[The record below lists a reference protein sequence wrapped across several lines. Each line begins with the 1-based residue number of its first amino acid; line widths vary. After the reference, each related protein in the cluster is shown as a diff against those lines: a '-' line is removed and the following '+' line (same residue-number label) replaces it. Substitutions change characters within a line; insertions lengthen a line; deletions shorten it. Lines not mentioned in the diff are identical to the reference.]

1 MEDKKNIYELTKS
14 GVLELKEQLHH
25 LTEIRRIENLKILK
39 EAREQGDLSENAD
52 YDAARNEQA
61 LIENEILKIKNILKK
76 IKIIKSL
83 KNKEVNIGKLVEL
96 NFLEKNI
103 KKSFYLVGILETDP
117 SLNKISIDCPLGKGI
132 RGHQVGDKIT
142 IQSETG
148 KNFQVE
154 ILKVEQHEL

>member
-1 MEDKKNIYELTKS
+1 MEDKKIYELTQS
-14 GVLELKEQLHH
+14 GALKLKEKLKY
-25 LTEIRRIENLKILK
+25 LKEIKRIENLKALK

-61 LIENEILKIKNILKK
+61 LIENNILEIQTILKNV
-76 IKIIKSL
+76 KIIKSL
-83 KNKEVNIGKLVEL
+83 KNKEVNIGKIVEL
-96 NFLEKNI
+96 NFLENNI
-103 KKSFYLVGILETDP
+103 KKSFHLVGILETDP

-132 RGHQVGDKIT
+132 RGHQVGEKIT

-154 ILKVEQHEL
+154 ILKVEQNEL